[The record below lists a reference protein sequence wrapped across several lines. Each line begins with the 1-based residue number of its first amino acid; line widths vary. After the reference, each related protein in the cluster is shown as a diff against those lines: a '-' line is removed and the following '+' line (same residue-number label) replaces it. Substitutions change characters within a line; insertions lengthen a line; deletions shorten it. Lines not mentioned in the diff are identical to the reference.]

1 MSHQQNIARIRAV
14 YHALGNLAPEV
25 VFIGGA
31 TVSLYADRPT
41 REVRPTDDVDII
53 VELAN
58 YGDYAVLEE
67 RLREKGFA
75 NDAASGVICRFRLD
89 GLIVDVMPTR
99 GEVLGFSNRWY
110 PAGFQSAIVYD
121 GNESL
126 AIRIFTPVYFLASKL
141 EAFNHRGAEDGR
153 TSTDF
158 EDIIFLLNNC
168 SRVWE
173 EMETAPKE
181 LRQYLVDEWNNLFQ
195 NDYLEEWISAHL
207 DPQEQSRISYIMEG
221 LHVFLQNK
229 K

>member
-14 YHALGNLAPEV
+14 YHALGNLGSEV
-25 VFIGGA
+25 VFVGGA

-41 REVRPTDDVDII
+41 GEVRPTDDVDIV

-58 YGDYAVLEE
+58 YGDYAALEE
-67 RLREKGFA
+67 RLRKKGFA
-75 NDAASGVICRFRLD
+75 NDTASGVICRFRLD
-89 GLIVDVMPTR
+89 GLIVDVMPTK

-110 PAGFQSAIVYD
+110 PAGFQSAIVYE

-168 SRVWE
+168 SRLWE
-173 EMETAPKE
+173 EIETAPEE

-207 DPQEQSRISYIMEG
+207 DPQEQSRISYIMGG
-221 LHVFLQNK
+221 LRVFLQNK